1 MARHDDLRRGTKLI
15 LANGECRNE
24 KARHVEKTSL
34 AVLKHEEFRNAYR
47 VFSISLMMPSS
58 VRTAKSACSSS
69 IMSGGQSRRVVSP
82 EPRTNRPL
90 WKAIWTIPL

>member
-1 MARHDDLRRGTKLI
+1 MWIGSIMARHDGLRRGAKLI
-15 LANGECRNE
+15 FANGGCRNE

-34 AVLKHEEFRNAYR
+34 ALLKREEFRNAYS

-69 IMSGGQSRRVVSP
+69 IMSGGQSRSVVSP
-82 EPRTNRPL
+82 EPRTSSPL
-90 WKAIWTIPL
+90 